1 MKELMGS
8 LRLKEKKEEEK
19 EEGRGEMRKFLGRS
33 SSSLGERVDGKLE
46 IEGEKGGEEGRGK
59 GRDEE
64 VSGSKNEAS
73 KSS

>member
-1 MKELMGS
+1 MKKSEVGCLNCEVG
-8 LRLKEKKEEEK
+8 
-19 EEGRGEMRKFLGRS
+19 
-33 SSSLGERVDGKLE
+33 SSSLGERVDGQLE

-64 VSGSKNEAS
+64 VSGLKNEAS